1 MAVYI
6 DLDLSNRKVQKLKV
20 TTTKIINYITEKYI
34 SNNKSEDTKIIV
46 ENNDAWSRGS
56 LFEI

>member
-6 DLDLSNRKVQKLKV
+6 DLDLSNRKVQKLKA
-20 TTTKIINYITEKYI
+20 TTKIINYITEKYI

-56 LFEI
+56 LFET